1 MNAATAEGVAR
12 LLRVLD
18 AEEAYYREFHE
29 LLQRERACLVDLDVA
44 ALEEVVRVKE
54 ALAEEGL
61 LLEETRLE
69 IVATFAPQLGLP
81 PRATLSQISERLE
94 GRPDELRSA
103 HMRLVALVGAVRE
116 LVELNAVVAGN
127 ALGRVDATLGLL
139 GRLRPDRPVYTA
151 DPAAAPERVGRLVR
165 SSA

>member
-1 MNAATAEGVAR
+1 MSATEATLEYVTVRIGEQLFGVPVHEIREVFSPQGVTAVPRAR
-12 LLRVLD
+12 PEI
-18 AEEAYYREFHE
+18 A
-29 LLQRERACLVDLDVA
+29 
-44 ALEEVVRVKE
+44 
-54 ALAEEGL
+54 GL
-61 LLEETRLE
+61 LNLRGR
-69 IVATFAPQLGLP
+69 IVTAIDARRCLGLP

-103 HMRLVALVGAVRE
+103 HTRLVARVGAVRE